1 MSSNFFQKPSFSLIA
16 QVLHSTFFSNLS
28 IVEHN
33 NFKNIFPLKVSAYF
47 RYTME
52 VIVLNTEAYEQLK
65 IELFG
70 FVKKAITEVLA
81 EKKAADNSDWI
92 PIEEAK
98 KLLPYKSKTSWQKF
112 RDTGIVKF
120 TKARK
125 GRNIMYSRKSIIEYL
140 NNNKIGF

>member
-1 MSSNFFQKPSFSLIA
+1 MN
-16 QVLHSTFFSNLS
+16 
-28 IVEHN
+28 
-33 NFKNIFPLKVSAYF
+33 
-47 RYTME
+47 
-52 VIVLNTEAYEQLK
+52 VIVMDSDAYEQLK
-65 IELFG
+65 LELFG
-70 FVKKAITEVLA
+70 YVKKAITEVLA

-92 PIEEAK
+92 ALEEAK